1 MVSKIKLKGKASE
14 KISPKDRAKKQD
26 TLDRMEDTR
35 IKNGIL
41 LKDKIDKKVEWL
53 NDNESK
59 AIIQIEDL
67 QKSLDLIK
75 QKLERIRGAK
85 IVLQEL
91 IR

>member
-53 NDNESK
+53 KEQELKAIKQIKDNE
-59 AIIQIEDL
+59 IIVNSNKEQL
-67 QKSLDLIK
+67 Q
-75 QKLERIRGAK
+75 RIRGA
-85 IVLQEL
+85 ITVLEEL
-91 IR
+91 RK

>member
-1 MVSKIKLKGKASE
+1 MELKGEA
-14 KISPKDRAKKQD
+14 AKKLSKED
-26 TLDRMEDTR
+26 RDKKEKTLKKMEESRKKKD
-35 IKNGIL
+35 IL
-41 LKDKIDKKVEWL
+41 LRDKIDKKVEWL
-53 NDNESK
+53 NDNESN

-91 IR
+91 IK